1 MSVRQEVLS
10 ELETKLTTLVDAFG
24 KYMAD
29 VVSEK
34 SIKMEDDEEDV
45 DATEDDKEDDVDTT
59 DDDSKDDSTDD
70 DEDKKTVDE
79 KQKKSKK

>member
-34 SIKMEDDEEDV
+34 SIKMEDDKEEDV
-45 DATEDDKEDDVDTT
+45 DVTDDDVDAT

-70 DEDKKTVDE
+70 STDDDKKTVDE